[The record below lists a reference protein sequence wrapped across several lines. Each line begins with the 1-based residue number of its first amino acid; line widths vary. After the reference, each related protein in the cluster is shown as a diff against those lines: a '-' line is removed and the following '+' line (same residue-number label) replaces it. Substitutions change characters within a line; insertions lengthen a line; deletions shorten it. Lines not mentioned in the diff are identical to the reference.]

1 MMKQVGLSTD
11 DLSTVILLRG
21 LDSGDERQNFFVGQ
35 FLEAGTRIGAKHS
48 RQLGHAVW
56 YIRFA
61 GHRAR

>member
-21 LDSGDERQNFFVGQ
+21 LDSGDERQKFVVGQ
-35 FLEAGTRIGAKHS
+35 FSEAGRRIGAKHS

-56 YIRFA
+56 HIRFA